1 LSSLIPP
8 YNEYPNKKFIKSK
21 INLVND
27 SHIKTKKRTGSGGSL
42 LEVLR

>member
-8 YNEYPNKKFIKSK
+8 YNEYPNKKFIKNK
-21 INLVND
+21 IKLVNS
-27 SHIKTKKRTGSGGSL
+27 SHIKKRKRTGSRGSL